1 MADDVSYILTDD
13 GLGFGAHVD
22 GHRVGQITF
31 VRVGIDKMIID
42 HTDID
47 DEFRARD
54 VASGLVGC
62 VVDLAR
68 RQGRRILCMCPVARA
83 IFNRTPEYDDVRLI
97 NMH

>member
-1 MADDVSYILTDD
+1 MADDVSYILTED
-13 GLGFGAHVD
+13 GLGFGALV
-22 GHRVGQITF
+22 GGQRVGQITF

-47 DEFRARD
+47 DGFSKDD

-83 IFNRTPEYDDVRLI
+83 IFNRTPAYDDVRLI